1 MNKIKLLGVNCEG
14 SMRLWR
20 GPEVKIS
27 VFASRHF
34 DADDCRLVQWATEMG
49 ERHRCLVGTFHSK
62 AEQRILN
69 VALENGAFAVWLRGC
84 SLPNTYSGPLW
95 NAMAEDRMLVVSC
108 FHMKHHTRDTA
119 RYCTHL
125 AAMCCKRHAY
135 FLKDDDSLLAPC
147 CRKAISWRYDVQ
159 VFNEERRSEDFFI
172 DL

>member
-1 MNKIKLLGVNCEG
+1 MNRIKLVGVNCDG

-27 VFASRHF
+27 VFASRLF
-34 DADDCRLVQWATEMG
+34 NVDSCCLEQWATEMG
-49 ERHRCLVGTFHSK
+49 EMHRCLVGTFHSK

-69 VALENGAFAVWLRGC
+69 VALANGAFAVWLRGC
-84 SLPNTYSGPLW
+84 SLPAYYNGELW
-95 NAMAEDRMLVVSC
+95 KAMAEDRLLVISC

-125 AAMCCKRHAY
+125 AAMCCQRHAY
-135 FLKDDDSLLAPC
+135 FLKDDDSLLIPC

-159 VFNEERRSEDFFI
+159 VYNEECS
-172 DL
+172 

>member
-14 SMRLWR
+14 NVRLWR

-34 DADDCRLVQWATEMG
+34 DTDDCRLVQWAAEMG
-49 ERHRCLVGTFHSK
+49 ERHRSLVGTFHSK

-84 SLPNTYSGPLW
+84 SFPNSYSGPLW

-147 CRKAISWRYDVQ
+147 CRKAISWKYDVQ
-159 VFNEERRSEDFFI
+159 VFNEDCACKNV
-172 DL
+172 

>member
-1 MNKIKLLGVNCEG
+1 VNKIKLLGVNCEG

-34 DADDCRLVQWATEMG
+34 DTDDCRLVQWATGMG

-84 SLPNTYSGPLW
+84 SLPNSYSGPLW

-125 AAMCCKRHAY
+125 AAMCCRRHTY

-147 CRKAISWRYDVQ
+147 CRKAISWKYDVQ

>member
-34 DADDCRLVQWATEMG
+34 DADDCGLNQWAAAMG

-62 AEQRILN
+62 AERRILE
-69 VALENGAFAVWLRGC
+69 VALANGAFAVWLRGC
-84 SLPNTYSGPLW
+84 SLPDYYSGELW
-95 NAMAEDRMLVVSC
+95 KAMVEHRMLVISC

-125 AAMCCKRHAY
+125 AAMCCRRHAY
-135 FLKDDDSLLAPC
+135 FLKDDDSLLTPC
-147 CRKAISWRYDVQ
+147 YRKAISWRYNVQ
-159 VFNEERRSEDFFI
+159 LFNEEA
-172 DL
+172 